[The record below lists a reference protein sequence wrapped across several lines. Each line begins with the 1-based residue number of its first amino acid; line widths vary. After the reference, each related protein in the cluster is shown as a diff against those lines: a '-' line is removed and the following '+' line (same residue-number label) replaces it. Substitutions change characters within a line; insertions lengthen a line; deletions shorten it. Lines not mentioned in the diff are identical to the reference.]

1 MALQVQTGTVLSLAD
16 KLFKINDTSIVTS
29 ALTSL
34 DTKLPAFAGRDIIG
48 EAVSV
53 ENIEPNRHGWCVQA
67 WVDLGVLRLCGDA
80 MSLARGG
87 AGLGRIPRE
96 RRLVMAAMAESS
108 TKISPRLRSHLRG
121 VNGSAVQHAKGAW
134 NVFKQVQ
141 EELQSASKCHLSLGI
156 VQKFRDDCNNAIA
169 ADSWV
174 VVYNVLA
181 DMYNNSPALTAI
193 KCFDSVYTGGD
204 SSSDDAESA
213 RLAEEV
219 SAAYV
224 SCIEIIIKGNSNYAD
239 IIQCA
244 AFGEGSLDKL
254 PSRRELPRG
263 SQHGDDTEDRGARPT
278 EVL

>member
-1 MALQVQTGTVLSLAD
+1 MVRASM
-16 KLFKINDTSIVTS
+16 
-29 ALTSL
+29 
-34 DTKLPAFAGRDIIG
+34 
-48 EAVSV
+48 
-53 ENIEPNRHGWCVQA
+53 
-67 WVDLGVLRLCGDA
+67 VDLGVVRLCGDA

-141 EELQSASKCHLSLGI
+141 EELQSASRCQLSLGI

-174 VVYNVLA
+174 AVYNVLA

-193 KCFDSVYTGGD
+193 KSFVSVYTGGD

-224 SCIEIIIKGNSNYAD
+224 SCIEIIIKGNNNYAD

-244 AFGEGSLDKL
+244 AFGEGSLDQL
-254 PSRRELPRG
+254 PSRRELPQG
-263 SQHGDDTEDRGARPT
+263 S
-278 EVL
+278 